1 MAYPLPGGAPDG
13 LAPDPPSGPVMA
25 PGPTVAAMQLGV
37 TLQGLRK
44 ARKMTGGQ
52 AAARTGR
59 QRRQDLQDRKRQ
71 DPGRAEGHAH
81 PAGPVRHHRARP
93 RPPTGS
99 LAELRAELLGL
110 AELSCQDDYW
120 TELSDLLDVPVR
132 HLLAL
137 EAESSLITTYDQA
150 VPPLVQTDAYA
161 RAAASAL
168 NPDSPRWRGGLGI
181 RVLTR
186 RRGVLKALAP
196 PTYWA
201 LIQESALRRSPSA
214 DPAVMRGQLASLARH
229 AAERKI
235 TLQVVP
241 DDTGMALNTPGPFT
255 LLRFHHPDVPSVV
268 LQEAMTTIRASWTPA
283 EVDACHLVF
292 NSMATKALTPVASA
306 ALITRLLD
314 EMPPGPA
321 PAARR

>member
-1 MAYPLPGGAPDG
+1 
-13 LAPDPPSGPVMA
+13 
-25 PGPTVAAMQLGV
+25 MQLGV

-52 AAARTGR
+52 AAAALGGSAAKISRIEGGR
-59 QRRQDLQDRKRQ
+59 IQVEQRDITRLLDLY
-71 DPGRAEGHAH
+71 GITERAA
-81 PAGPVRHHRARP
+81 AADQR
-93 RPPTGS
+93 

-120 TELSDLLDVPVR
+120 TEMSDLLDVPVR

-268 LQEAMTTIRASWTPA
+268 LSEAMTTIRASWTPA

>member
-1 MAYPLPGGAPDG
+1 
-13 LAPDPPSGPVMA
+13 MA
-25 PGPTVAAMQLGV
+25 PGPTVAAMQLGA
-37 TLQGLRK
+37 TLRRLRE
-44 ARKMTGGQ
+44 AGRMTGGQ
-52 AAARTGR
+52 AARALDASPAKISRIESGKTQVEQRDMRTLLDLYGITEQAAAADR
-59 QRRQDLQDRKRQ
+59 Q
-71 DPGRAEGHAH
+71 
-81 PAGPVRHHRARP
+81 
-93 RPPTGS
+93 
-99 LAELRAELLGL
+99 LAELRDELLGL

-120 TELSDLLDVPVR
+120 TELSDLLPVPVR

-150 VPPLVQTDAYA
+150 VPPMVQTDAYA

-235 TLQVVP
+235 TIQVVP

-292 NSMATKALTPVASA
+292 NSMATKALTPQDSA

-314 EMPPGPA
+314 EMPPGP
-321 PAARR
+321 PPTGRR

>member
-1 MAYPLPGGAPDG
+1 
-13 LAPDPPSGPVMA
+13 MA

-37 TLQGLRK
+37 TLRRRRE
-44 ARKMTGGQ
+44 ARQMTGADAARAIGGSPAKISRIEGGRTQ
-52 AAARTGR
+52 VEQRDITRLLDLYGITERAAAA
-59 QRRQDLQDRKRQ
+59 
-71 DPGRAEGHAH
+71 DPR
-81 PAGPVRHHRARP
+81 
-93 RPPTGS
+93 
-99 LAELRAELLGL
+99 LAELRAELLDL
-110 AELSCQDDYW
+110 AELSCQDDSW
-120 TELSDLLDVPVR
+120 TELSDLLPVPVR

-150 VPPLVQTDAYA
+150 VPPMVQTDAYA

-214 DPAVMRGQLASLARH
+214 DPAVMRGQLASLARQ
-229 AAERKI
+229 AAERKVTI
-235 TLQVVP
+235 QVVP
-241 DDTGMALNTPGPFT
+241 DDTGMALNTPGPFS

-283 EVDACHLVF
+283 EVDACHLIF
-292 NSMATKALTPVASA
+292 NSLAAKALTPDASA

-314 EMPPGPA
+314 ELPPGPA
-321 PAARR
+321 PAGTL